1 MDDCTAHGPTAL
13 SLDAALA
20 RIDQGYGPVTGTE
33 TAPLRAALGRV
44 LAEEVTAPVNVP
56 PAAVSAMDGWGFA
69 AEAGDGMGDG
79 KGEGERRLSVA
90 GRVPA
95 GSSFAGVVAPGQ
107 AVRIFTGA
115 PIPAGVD
122 RVAMQEDCRAED
134 DGAAASGMAVWVP
147 AQLKPGA
154 NIRPMGEDMT
164 AGSVVLRPGQRMRAQ
179 EIGLAAAVGRSTV
192 TVRTRLRVA
201 LFSTG
206 DELREPGTPKPD
218 HAIYDA
224 NRHTLAAQLDA
235 LGVEVIDLGI
245 LPDRPEATRAA
256 LAEAAERVDLL
267 VTSGGVSVGEE
278 DHVKAAVSALGSID
292 LWTLAIKPG
301 KPLALGRVGT
311 TPFLGLPGNPV
322 SAMVTFLLVGRP
334 LVLRLSGASSAATP
348 RSLVVAGFSFTKKPG
363 RREFLRARLER
374 APDGRPL
381 AIKFPSNSSGVL
393 TSMVEA
399 DGLVD
404 MPAEAVAIK
413 PGDLVDFLPFTGLFA

>member
-33 TAPLRAALGRV
+33 AAPLRAALGRV

-69 AEAGDGMGDG
+69 ADAGEGMGDG
-79 KGEGERRLSVA
+79 KGERRLSVA

-95 GSSFAGVVAPGQ
+95 GSSFAGVVGPGQ

-147 AQLKPGA
+147 ASLKPGA

-235 LGVEVIDLGI
+235 LGS
-245 LPDRPEATRAA
+245 R
-256 LAEAAERVDLL
+256 
-267 VTSGGVSVGEE
+267 
-278 DHVKAAVSALGSID
+278 
-292 LWTLAIKPG
+292 
-301 KPLALGRVGT
+301 
-311 TPFLGLPGNPV
+311 
-322 SAMVTFLLVGRP
+322 
-334 LVLRLSGASSAATP
+334 
-348 RSLVVAGFSFTKKPG
+348 
-363 RREFLRARLER
+363 
-374 APDGRPL
+374 
-381 AIKFPSNSSGVL
+381 
-393 TSMVEA
+393 
-399 DGLVD
+399 
-404 MPAEAVAIK
+404 
-413 PGDLVDFLPFTGLFA
+413 